1 MGHCDECSD
10 PLVVKSFLRNKL
22 LKTSDP
28 DEKIQ
33 FCQWV
38 SNDSSQLVKEE
49 GVFDDFI
56 ENLVGKFGKLT
67 EHHYVTKK
75 QAEFFIQLRENLQ
88 LGECVIALNFAE
100 NYSFLV
106 QDAAQG
112 FHWNNSQATIYPFLL
127 YYADGSGKLTHK
139 FYTYR
144 SDHKTSDTMTVYSF

>member
-22 LKTSDP
+22 LKTFDP
-28 DEKIQ
+28 DEKIE

-112 FHWNNSQATIYPFLL
+112 FHWNNSQVTIYLFLL